1 MDFSIDR
8 HHDEL
13 RHRAREFCE
22 REIGPHIRAWDR
34 AGSFPEGM
42 VAKLGEE
49 GFLGL
54 CIPES
59 EGGRGQDYLALGLLC
74 EELERADSAF
84 RVLLSVH
91 LGLNTLALLQWGTE
105 EQKRRFLRP
114 QAQGE
119 KLAAFGLTEPEA
131 GSDVSA
137 LRCSARREGDAYV
150 LNGDKSWIGFAD
162 AADHFLIFARTGPG
176 PGSSSLSAFIVE
188 RGAPGLR
195 TSSIEHKLG
204 GRAGNTGRVS
214 LHDVA
219 VPLENRLGG
228 EGEGFKIA
236 MSALDNGRY
245 TVAAGAVGLIDACLE
260 ASASFAR
267 AREAFGK
274 AIGRQQLVQQK
285 IAEMVAGRDIGRLL
299 WQKVGWLK
307 NQGRRCTREVS
318 LAKWINC
325 RNAFAAADAAVQIH
339 GARGYSDEFPV
350 ERYLRNAR
358 GARIYEGTEEIHQV
372 LQAEYAL
379 GYRGDKPLKRELP
392 RFGGAG

>member
-22 REIGPHIRAWDR
+22 REIGPHVRAWDR

-176 PGSSSLSAFIVE
+176 PGSSGISAFILE

-214 LHDVA
+214 LRDVA
-219 VPLENRLGG
+219 VAVENRLGG

-392 RFGGAG
+392 SFGGAD

>member
-1 MDFSIDR
+1 MEFSLDR
-8 HHDEL
+8 NHYEL
-13 RHRAREFCE
+13 RRRAREFCD
-22 REIGPHIRAWDR
+22 REIAPHIRAWDR
-34 AGSFPEGM
+34 AGCFPEGM
-42 VAKLGEE
+42 VAKLAAE

-54 CIPES
+54 CIPGS
-59 EGGRGQDYLALGLLC
+59 EGGRGEDFLALGLLC
-74 EELERADSAF
+74 EELERADTAF

-91 LGLNTLALLQWGTE
+91 LGLNSLALLQWGTE
-105 EQKRRFLRP
+105 EQKRRYLLP
-114 QAQGE
+114 QARGE

-131 GSDVSA
+131 GSDVAA
-137 LRCSARREGDAYV
+137 LRCSARREGDAYI
-150 LNGDKSWIGFAD
+150 LNGDKSWIGFAG

-176 PGSSSLSAFIVE
+176 PGSSGLSAFIVE
-188 RGAPGLR
+188 RGSPGLR

-204 GRAGNTGRVS
+204 GRAGNTGGVS
-214 LHDVA
+214 LRDVA
-219 VPLENRLGG
+219 VATENRLGE
-228 EGEGFKIA
+228 EGDGFKIA

-245 TVAAGAVGLIDACLE
+245 TVAAGAVGLIEACLE
-260 ASASFAR
+260 ASARFAR
-267 AREAFGK
+267 RRRAFGR

-299 WQKVGWLK
+299 WHKVGWLK

-339 GARGYSDEFPV
+339 GARGYSDEYPV

-379 GYRGDKPLKRELP
+379 GYREDKPLKRKLP
-392 RFGGAG
+392 EFGGAG

>member
-1 MDFSIDR
+1 M
-8 HHDEL
+8 
-13 RHRAREFCE
+13 
-22 REIGPHIRAWDR
+22 
-34 AGSFPEGM
+34 
-42 VAKLGEE
+42 
-49 GFLGL
+49 
-54 CIPES
+54 
-59 EGGRGQDYLALGLLC
+59 
-74 EELERADSAF
+74 
-84 RVLLSVH
+84 
-91 LGLNTLALLQWGTE
+91 
-105 EQKRRFLRP
+105 
-114 QAQGE
+114 
-119 KLAAFGLTEPEA
+119 
-131 GSDVSA
+131 
-137 LRCSARREGDAYV
+137 
-150 LNGDKSWIGFAD
+150 
-162 AADHFLIFARTGPG
+162 
-176 PGSSSLSAFIVE
+176 E